1 MPSPLGCLSTPG
13 VYTCSHKGIG
23 PTTLGAAQQGAL
35 DEPHGLAV
43 PGLAPQPQE
52 EAGAG
57 GLRGI
62 RLDPHVLM
70 VPTPF
75 FRGWLRRPK
84 GNQSLFGFHGAW
96 GLFNRSALVPRML
109 FAEEE
114 VKLKKTISYMNR
126 AGFNDSVTAD
136 MILDEEL
143 HCLFAIR

>member
-1 MPSPLGCLSTPG
+1 MPSPLGCLNTPG

-62 RLDPHVLM
+62 RLDPHVLV

-75 FRGWLRRPK
+75 FGVGLGDQRGTKAYLGSTGLGDFLTDRP
-84 GNQSLFGFHGAW
+84 
-96 GLFNRSALVPRML
+96 
-109 FAEEE
+109 
-114 VKLKKTISYMNR
+114 
-126 AGFNDSVTAD
+126 
-136 MILDEEL
+136 
-143 HCLFAIR
+143 